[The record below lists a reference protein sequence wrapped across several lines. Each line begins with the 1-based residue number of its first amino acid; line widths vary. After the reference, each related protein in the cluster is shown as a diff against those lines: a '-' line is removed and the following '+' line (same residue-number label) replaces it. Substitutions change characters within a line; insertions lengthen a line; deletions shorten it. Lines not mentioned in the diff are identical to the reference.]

1 MPASV
6 RVGRGRA
13 AMTIRG
19 HSAEELMR
27 LVREVAGPAL
37 DELEAD
43 MRAFQSAEIDPVWP
57 VATGASLAA
66 WSLEGFSDPRRPSV
80 GVSLTN
86 SAGYAQYIKSSR
98 IGRRLQ
104 PGKWRHAL
112 GATRK
117 ALRARKRLTIK
128 RVHATL
134 AKHLDES
141 FGG

>member
-1 MPASV
+1 
-6 RVGRGRA
+6 
-13 AMTIRG
+13 MTIRG
-19 HSAEELMR
+19 HSAAELMR

-37 DELEAD
+37 DELEED
-43 MRAFQSAEIDPVWP
+43 MRAFKTSEIDPVWP
-57 VATGASLAA
+57 IATGTSLAA

-98 IGRRLQ
+98 VGRRLQ
-104 PGKWRHAL
+104 RGKWRHAMT
-112 GATRK
+112 ATRK
-117 ALRARKRLTIK
+117 ALRARKRQTIK